1 MEFYDTSSPVSV
13 SKQVREWLR
22 KKNIQKNAIIMQWRN
37 AVSINGRSEDRKEGF
52 PEEAPFDLNLNIRP
66 ALDRQKRN

>member
-1 MEFYDTSSPVSV
+1 
-13 SKQVREWLR
+13 
-22 KKNIQKNAIIMQWRN
+22 MQWRN